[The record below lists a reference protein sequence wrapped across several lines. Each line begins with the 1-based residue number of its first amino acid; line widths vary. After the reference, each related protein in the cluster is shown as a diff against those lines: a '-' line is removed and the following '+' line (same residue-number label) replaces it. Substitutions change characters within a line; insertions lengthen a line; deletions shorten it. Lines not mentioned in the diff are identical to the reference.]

1 MKDHY
6 DFSNGKRGQFYSTD
20 AVFRIPAYLDEAVQP
35 HLTECAA
42 SKSIELSDLVN
53 DLLKKDIELIEAAK

>member
-6 DFSNGKRGQFYSTD
+6 DFSNGKRGQFYSPD
-20 AVFRIPAYLDEAVQP
+20 AVFRIPVYLDEAVQSY
-35 HLTECAA
+35 LTERAT
-42 SKSIELSDLVN
+42 SKGVELSDLVN